1 LAGYSIQGSLRT
13 LIALLDGAA
22 DEPIPALAHKTPLE
36 AAEKPFID
44 RLASSGLV
52 GYTGAYLHTHQFLAD
67 LLAEGGRVP
76 RGVLEALALDIPL
89 REGVAVYRL
98 NPARID
104 GRSIE
109 LEYNLSEETL
119 QSLESLVDK
128 TLPLISDLDPRV
140 YFNGGRGVLVLEEAG
155 FEPVPSSPFER
166 DALSA
171 LPKALQDFVREI
183 ASRNSGLTII
193 PWGGGIF
200 KPPSLKPRIRG
211 LSILSNSPAAHG
223 LAEILKIKAYN
234 ISGLDGLLDR
244 ARRLLGEGDVLIHFE
259 RPDEESHRRSHAG
272 KVSALEEADH
282 ILEELY
288 RETGCRILLVIDHGA
303 SSMTGRHFRVET
315 PFLYAEKP
323 AEEASRR
330 FHEKASGE
338 FVPTGRLLDLIP
350 K

>member
-1 LAGYSIQGSLRT
+1 MGA

-98 NPARID
+98 SPARVD
-104 GRSIE
+104 GGVIE
-109 LEYNLSEETL
+109 LEYSLSEDVL
-119 QSLESLVDK
+119 RSLEASVDK
-128 TLPLISDLDPRV
+128 TLPLISDLEPRI
-140 YFNGGRGVLVLEEAG
+140 YFNGGRGVLVLGEAG
-155 FEPVPSSPFER
+155 FEPTSSSPFEG
-166 DALSA
+166 DPLSTI
-171 LPKALQDFVREI
+171 PKILQDFVKEI
-183 ASRNSGLTII
+183 ASRNGGLTVI

-200 KPPSLKPRIRG
+200 KNLRLEPRIRG

-223 LAEILKIKAYN
+223 LAKILKLRSYGV
-234 ISGLDGLLDR
+234 SGLDDLLDR
-244 ARRLLGEGDVLIHFE
+244 ARGLLGEGAVLIHFE

-272 KVSALEEADH
+272 KISAIEEADQV
-282 ILEELY
+282 LEELY

-303 SSMTGRHFRVET
+303 SSITGRHFRVET

-330 FHEKASGE
+330 FHERASGE
-338 FVPTGRLLDLIP
+338 FVPAGRLLDLIP